1 MSIAEKIVSITENV
15 PKVYEAGYEKGKSE
29 GGSGGNTPDPL
40 YYAKSIAFNGV
51 VFPDNHQFSINIPNI
66 TSLVSC
72 FFKAVGLNKIIL
84 KGNVEGIA
92 CDMNQT
98 FRDNFTLV
106 EIDLTEFNTKPTNIN
121 YICLGDTKLKK
132 ISGVFDM
139 SECTKVALPFSNCA
153 ALEEVYFAIE
163 TIKVSI
169 SFANSP
175 KLTSESVQSIIDG
188 LATVETEQTLTLH
201 ETVSS
206 ALSEE
211 QFTQILN
218 KNWVVM

>member
-1 MSIAEKIVSITENV
+1 MSIAEKIISIAENV

-29 GGSGGNTPDPL
+29 GGGGNTPDL
-40 YYAKSIAFNGV
+40 VYYAKSIAFNGA

-66 TSLVSC
+66 TSLANV

-84 KGNVEGIA
+84 KGNVNGIA
-92 CDMNQT
+92 LEMNQA
-98 FRDNFTLV
+98 FRDNSTLV
-106 EIDLTEFNTKPTNIN
+106 EIDLTEFNTKPTNIS
-121 YICLGDTKLKK
+121 YICLGDAKLKK

-139 SECTKVALPFSNCA
+139 SECTKVALPFSNCG

-201 ETVSS
+201 SDVSS
-206 ALSEE
+206 ALTEE
-211 QFTQILN
+211 QWSEILN
-218 KNWVVM
+218 KNWMVQ